1 MALPLCPDAGTLPAR
16 EQTPPERPPNTV
28 SWPPTLL
35 LPHQEIVRVV
45 PLQRKDHHNNQRKD
59 HHNNNYCSLQ
69 GFANTVS
76 ILFNKSA
83 KANVSTFVLQ
93 VGKLRHRAEI
103 TYSKLPAGK
112 RQGKVSKLRWS
123 MLRMGSSHSE
133 HKFPSVGSS
142 CVYRATGFVC
152 RWCCVRQS
160 GVPASKLQ
168 QRGLK
173 PKPPAG
179 LRMSPLTH
187 SGIHSA
193 HTSLL
198 PHVLKRCGRPWGH
211 RDKHRSHS
219 HAFKWLS

>member
-35 LPHQEIVRVV
+35 LPHQEIEWFLFREKIITII
-45 PLQRKDHHNNQRKD
+45 REKIITIITTAH
-59 HHNNNYCSLQ
+59 SI
-69 GFANTVS
+69 S

-93 VGKLRHRAEI
+93 VGKLRHGAEI

-187 SGIHSA
+187 SGIHLA

-219 HAFKWLS
+219 HCLQMA